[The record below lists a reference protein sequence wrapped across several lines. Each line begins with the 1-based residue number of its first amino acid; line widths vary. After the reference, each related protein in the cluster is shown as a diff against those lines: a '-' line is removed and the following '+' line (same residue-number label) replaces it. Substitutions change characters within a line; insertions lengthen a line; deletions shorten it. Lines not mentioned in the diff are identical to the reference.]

1 MAHVSKV
8 MLKLKT
14 SKLVK
19 RSIVALLTLVMPVL
33 AYAYAFSVE
42 NADGKLLY
50 YDYYRTYNLG
60 LCAGPE
66 PYSGVIVVPDSV
78 EYNGSMQ
85 RVKFILES
93 AFANATELEGVIIS
107 GRTDFHERACI
118 NSSLEFV
125 RYDCDNIDLGEFGYF
140 EIERS
145 AFKDCKKLTRIELPN
160 VVTVRDSA
168 FAGCDNLR
176 FVEFPDSCSLGKD
189 SFIDCN
195 NLNTVIFAGR
205 AGSSY
210 SGDRSDTNPIW
221 GDAPVQTLVMTDKFM
236 SESGDIYHLSFD
248 DGVRC
253 FQRGVPDSWS
263 RPYEAYIPSTV
274 KTLEVRYNDKAYV
287 DSYFREYISKDKDSD
302 GYYWTW
308 NGLETLRLK
317 CKILSYI
324 SLRSELNTLEICDVE
339 EIANGVLESTTP
351 KKLKLPFAGA
361 GTVDNHDVLRSL
373 FSQKGDVDVPSS
385 LECLELDESATHI
398 IDNALKNC
406 YNIKTLIL
414 HDAMRGLGE
423 NALFGC
429 SGMENIY
436 VSSTFPPAAYENT
449 FEGMNF
455 FQCIIHVPH
464 GSKKYY
470 EIADGWK
477 RFYNIVEDATI
488 DNPNQINL
496 NVEGTDVEICIDE
509 IINAVRYVLT
519 IFDSLTGNEVYR
531 SSQSSPGARNS
542 QTQISFHPDNLLPNT
557 SYTYRMEAYD
567 SDDNIIFNGQGQFET
582 DNASASIESIESRE
596 EIENAEVQYYNL
608 RGSEVDASCLKAGIY
623 IRKQGHRVSKV
634 LIK

>member
-125 RYDCDNIDLGEFGYF
+125 RYDCDNIDLGEFGHF

-221 GDAPVQTLVMTDKFM
+221 GDAPVQTLVMTDEFM
-236 SESGDIYHLSFD
+236 SKSGDIYHLSFD

-263 RPYEAYIPSTV
+263 RYYEAYIPSTV
-274 KTLEVRYNDKAYV
+274 KTLEVRYNDIANVSSSFY
-287 DSYFREYISKDKDSD
+287 EYISKEDSD

-324 SLRSELNTLEICDVE
+324 SLKSELNTLEICDVE
-339 EIANGVLESTTP
+339 EIYNGALAHATP

-509 IINAVRYVLT
+509 IIDAVRYVLT